1 MLAVQE
7 RHARRARIDGNRA
20 QPSGAECSAQR
31 DLSLETADLQVG
43 IAEVVPDIGSR
54 QPIRRFDDPVGAAEQ
69 HAGNRSAHPLT
80 RTTAPARTIR
90 DAGSNKGP
98 SSGWATDT

>member
-69 HAGNRSAHPLT
+69 HAGNRSARAQIDRPSL
-80 RTTAPARTIR
+80 
-90 DAGSNKGP
+90 DEDDSAGAHNSRRR
-98 SSGWATDT
+98 